1 MLGFVVLVAGV
12 LVVFG
17 FRLDAIVVGLV
28 VLIVLVAHWCLGLV
42 MVWGL
47 LRWLLVFSCVVYWFV
62 VFIAGWCWR
71 WWWGLGS
78 ALFVR
83 GFALFVVC

>member
-28 VLIVLVAHWCLGLV
+28 VLIVLVAYWCLGLV
-42 MVWGL
+42 M
-47 LRWLLVFSCVVYWFV
+47 
-62 VFIAGWCWR
+62 
-71 WWWGLGS
+71 GLG
-78 ALFVR
+78 FV
-83 GFALFVVC
+83 AVVVGV